1 MLITSFKTDGLHRL
15 PREND
20 KKGTVSTHTAGGNIR
35 YATAPFSVGFTVVG
49 YYFGDKRIEPE
60 QKPYNV
66 FAFRGNSAMNMS
78 VDYQLK
84 IKKVTFYGETA
95 LSQNGAL
102 ATLHGLQLSP
112 ASYISWLVSHRY
124 YDKRYQA
131 FYGNAFGQNSSVQN
145 EQGVYLGMQ
154 LFPEASWRLS
164 MYADFFSFPWL
175 KYGVDTPSSGKE
187 YMAEAVYTP
196 RNKLSFSIRY
206 QQKETESTQINRRQR
221 LRLQTIYAPSSTVTL
236 RTTLNG
242 TLYSNS
248 PEESLGWMISQS
260 LGFKPSSFP
269 FQLDGYLSYFDT
281 DDYYSRITSY
291 EKNLLYSFSMPSY
304 YGKGLRLALSFKA
317 EIVKKL
323 SFSAKIG
330 WAHYYDRELIGSDLE
345 EISGK
350 NKMDLNTL
358 ICWKF

>member
-1 MLITSFKTDGLHRL
+1 
-15 PREND
+15 
-20 KKGTVSTHTAGGNIR
+20 
-35 YATAPFSVGFTVVG
+35 
-49 YYFGDKRIEPE
+49 
-60 QKPYNV
+60 
-66 FAFRGNSAMNMS
+66 
-78 VDYQLK
+78 
-84 IKKVTFYGETA
+84 
-95 LSQNGAL
+95 
-102 ATLHGLQLSP
+102 
-112 ASYISWLVSHRY
+112 
-124 YDKRYQA
+124 
-131 FYGNAFGQNSSVQN
+131 
-145 EQGVYLGMQ
+145 MQ

-206 QQKETESTQINRRQR
+206 QQKETESTQINCRQR